1 MEGEI
6 NSYMNIEEVKE
17 YTKMYLSYLPCDNF
31 LYDEEDR
38 QRRYDRLSKA
48 EKLSHCVSVINKGN
62 RFSYL
67 DYLYKLGAITDQEC
81 ADEVY
86 SIWTMQERFHD
97 CGMCKTKLIKFMK
110 MAMKSPLLQSDI
122 DDLSPDDMV
131 TIYRGVG
138 INSHKGLSWTTD
150 KNVAEWFAKRF
161 KTDGDK
167 GYVFTGRVHK
177 KDIIGLFN
185 NRNEQ
190 EVVCDYRKVKDI
202 QCEEIII
209 CDSVK
214 SQFNEYVENTIM
226 CG

>member
-1 MEGEI
+1 MDTI
-6 NSYMNIEEVKE
+6 KE

-38 QRRYDRLSKA
+38 QRRFERLSKA
-48 EKLSHCVSVINKGN
+48 EKLSHCVSAINKGN
-62 RFSYL
+62 RFAYL

-81 ADEVY
+81 ADMVY
-86 SIWTMQERFHD
+86 DIWTMQERFHD

-110 MAMKSPLLQSDI
+110 LATKSPLLQSDI

-138 INSHKGLSWTTD
+138 VNSHKGLSWTTD
-150 KNVAEWFAKRF
+150 KGVAEWFAKRF

-177 KDIIGLFN
+177 KDIIVLFN
-185 NRNEQ
+185 SRNEQ
-190 EVVCDYRKVKDI
+190 EVVCDYRKVKDM
-202 QCEEIII
+202 QCEEIIV
-209 CDSVK
+209 CDSPK
-214 SQFNEYVENTIM
+214 SQFTKYVEESIIW
-226 CG
+226 G

>member
-1 MEGEI
+1 
-6 NSYMNIEEVKE
+6 MNIEAVKD
-17 YTKMYLSYLPCDNF
+17 YTKMYISYLPCDNF
-31 LYDEEDR
+31 LYDEEDK
-38 QRRYDRLSKA
+38 QRRYERLSKA

-62 RFSYL
+62 RFAYL

-97 CGMCKTKLIKFMK
+97 CGMSKTKLIKFMK
-110 MAMKSPLLQSDI
+110 LATKSPLLQSDI
-122 DDLSPDDMV
+122 DDLSDGDIV
-131 TIYRGVG
+131 IVYRGVG
-138 INSHKGLSWTTD
+138 VNSHKGLSWTTD
-150 KNVAEWFAKRF
+150 KTVAKWFAERF
-161 KTDGDK
+161 KTNGDI

-185 NRNEQ
+185 SRNEQ

-214 SQFNEYVENTIM
+214 SQFNEYVEESIIW
-226 CG
+226 G

>member
-1 MEGEI
+1 
-6 NSYMNIEEVKE
+6 MNIDTVKE
-17 YTKMYLSYLPCDNF
+17 YTKIYIDSLLYNTPFRDETYRQDQLAKIDNAKNLF
-31 LYDEEDR
+31 R
-38 QRRYDRLSKA
+38 CM
-48 EKLSHCVSVINKGN
+48 HIINKGN
-62 RFSYL
+62 RF
-67 DYLYKLGAITDQEC
+67 DYLNFLHKYEVITDQEC
-81 ADEVY
+81 ADMVY
-86 SIWTMQERFHD
+86 FIWTLQERFHE
-97 CGMCKTKLIKFMK
+97 CGMAKTKLIRFMK
-110 MAMKSPLLQSDI
+110 MADKEISLPDSIEKLSD
-122 DDLSPDDMV
+122 DDMV

-138 INSHKGLSWTTD
+138 VNSYKGLSWTTD

-185 NRNEQ
+185 SRNEQ

-209 CDSVK
+209 CDSSN
-214 SQFNEYVENTIM
+214 SQFNKYIKKTIM